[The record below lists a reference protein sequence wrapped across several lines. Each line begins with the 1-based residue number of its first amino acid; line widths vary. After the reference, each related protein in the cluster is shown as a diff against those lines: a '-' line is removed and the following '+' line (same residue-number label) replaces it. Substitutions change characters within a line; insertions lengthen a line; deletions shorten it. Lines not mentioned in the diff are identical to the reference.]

1 MYTLLGL
8 IISQGTT
15 AGINMVARLVLSVL
29 GISGILGV
37 GARPVLRQN
46 KQIHEQDFQKIVEH
60 ISTPLRES
68 KVIYTFIH
76 QIHDLVIFR

>member
-1 MYTLLGL
+1 
-8 IISQGTT
+8 
-15 AGINMVARLVLSVL
+15 MVARLVLSVL

-37 GARPVLRQN
+37 VGARPVLEQH